1 MAKPPKTKTKGKL
14 ARALSGQQQVAA
26 ERAHEERVR
35 QAEADR
41 VKAIKAK
48 IVANGPHGASNSN
61 KKRRLGKDGA
71 AADGDAQGGAG
82 DGAPGAQKKDS
93 GVQPFQRGERI
104 LLVGEG
110 NFSFAH
116 SLLLPQS
123 AAAAAAAASTSSS
136 LDAPIVP
143 PVVPLVTPALLC
155 CTAFDS
161 LAVASEKYPDL
172 AVHTEALRAAG
183 ATVLFGIDAT
193 KLDEHKEVRE
203 FAGLGK
209 GKGKGKERVLGGI
222 ADGAG
227 FDKIVFNFPHIGQ
240 GVTDQNRNIRLN
252 QTLLIEFYRSAAL
265 LLRRGTPR
273 APSASKAARRAFEAG
288 ADGVAHDEDDQLGLL
303 GAGSGDEGEEA
314 SLLLV
319 PPPPSTRGTVLVTL
333 RTNAPYSAWLPAQ
346 LATKGA
352 LLLPSILPAHALK
365 GGRALDQPVYRT
377 VRSWA
382 FDPARWEGYE
392 HRRTI
397 GFDEGRS
404 SARNDDLVLTAK
416 ERQAKKHG
424 VAVGAVAPQKEGKE
438 DKAPI
443 RTWEFELVLKEDS
456 EPAMRKWGVAQG
468 AKRKASDD
476 PDLSD

>member
-1 MAKPPKTKTKGKL
+1 MGKPHKTKTKTKGKL
-14 ARALSGQQQVAA
+14 AKALTGQQQAAA

-41 VKAIKAK
+41 VKAVKAK
-48 IVANGPHGASNSN
+48 IVANGPQGANSA
-61 KKRRLGKDGA
+61 KKRRLSREGA
-71 AADGDAQGGAG
+71 AAEGGEGTEKEGAAG
-82 DGAPGAQKKDS
+82 ATMAPKRDMGI
-93 GVQPFQRGERI
+93 QPFRRGEKV

-116 SLLLPQS
+116 SLLLPHS
-123 AAAAAAAASTSSS
+123 SAAAAAASTSS
-136 LDAPIVP
+136 DAPAP
-143 PVVPLVTPALLC
+143 APVPLITPSLLC
-155 CTAFDS
+155 CTSFDS
-161 LAVASEKYPDL
+161 LAVATEKYPDL
-172 AVHTEALRAAG
+172 PTHVDALRSAG

-209 GKGKGKERVLGGI
+209 GKGKGSERVLGGI

-227 FDKIVFNFPHIGQ
+227 FDKVVFNFPHIGQ
-240 GVTDQNRNIRLN
+240 GVTDMNRNIRLN

-273 APSASKAARRAFEAG
+273 APGAAKASRWAQDDAAAG
-288 ADGVAHDEDDQLGLL
+288 GEDAEDEELRLL
-303 GAGSGDEGEEA
+303 GAGSGDEGESA

-319 PPPPSTRGTVLVTL
+319 PPPPSTRGSVLLTL

-365 GGRALDQPVYRT
+365 GGRALEQPVYRT

-382 FDPARWEGYE
+382 FEPGRWEGYE

-397 GFDEGRS
+397 GFEEGRS

-424 VAVGAVAPQKEGKE
+424 AQVGKEGKE

-456 EPAMRKWGVAQG
+456 EPAMRKWGVKQG
-468 AKRKASDD
+468 KRKADAD